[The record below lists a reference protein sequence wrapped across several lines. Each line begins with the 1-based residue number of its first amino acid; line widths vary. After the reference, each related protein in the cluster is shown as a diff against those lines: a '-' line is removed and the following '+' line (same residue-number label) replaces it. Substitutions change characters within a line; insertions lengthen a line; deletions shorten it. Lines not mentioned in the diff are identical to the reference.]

1 MESRKIIVHPSVIK
15 YDFRIAW
22 TWKEMDKRDKGNA
35 LKDKIRLACWMPW
48 RPYWDWLVSKRTDH
62 WGKDRWLVLKNW
74 KRYVDDW
81 R

>member
-1 MESRKIIVHPSVIK
+1 MESRKIVVHPSVIK

-22 TWKEMDKRDKGNA
+22 TWEEMDKRNESNA
-35 LKDKIRLACWMPW
+35 LKDKLRLACWMPW
-48 RPYWDWLVSKRTDH
+48 RPYWDWLVSQWTDH

-74 KRYVDDW
+74 QRYVDDW